1 MSKAN
6 QLKVKYSNHKSNRTS
21 VSQLHSLKIW
31 PNKNK
36 RPNVIQ
42 STRKHTYAEVEKS
55 TCNQGTVTICTKSWN
70 SFSNIRFWMSLDHAR
85 WSPSASGHLQSNTLD
100 GKLTTARKCRRQWIH
115 IPPDTKIN
123 LPNLAACICRAY
135 GAIMLN
141 HWTLAFASK
150 STRQRASNA
159 RPSIRTKLPKTNAEG
174 TKTVM
179 PKSS

>member
-6 QLKVKYSNHKSNRTS
+6 QLKIKYSNHKSNRTS

-85 WSPSASGHLQSNTLD
+85 WSPLHLVTCKAIRSMENLRLYASAEDSESTFHQIQ
-100 GKLTTARKCRRQWIH
+100 KLIYLIW
-115 IPPDTKIN
+115 P
-123 LPNLAACICRAY
+123 LA
-135 GAIMLN
+135 
-141 HWTLAFASK
+141 S
-150 STRQRASNA
+150 
-159 RPSIRTKLPKTNAEG
+159 AEH
-174 TKTVM
+174 M
-179 PKSS
+179 EQ